1 MTGPAARAAPARR
14 IDLYYLV
21 GTPLFAAAD
30 YFFGIS
36 VRAAFF
42 AGWPAARYAY
52 YGVCFGCGI
61 WAWRKPA
68 MTRIIALTESQVNI
82 ALLIFSIMMNYYG
95 VIDRVAADQPV
106 GSAFGPNYAV
116 NLAFSAGM
124 LMFAYFR
131 SRRPAAHP

>member
-1 MTGPAARAAPARR
+1 MVPSPARR
-14 IDLYYLV
+14 LDLYYLL

-30 YFFGIS
+30 YFGGIS

-61 WAWRKPA
+61 WAWRMPS

-95 VIDRVAADQPV
+95 MVDRVAADQPA
-106 GSAFGPNYAV
+106 GSAFGPNYAI
-116 NLAFSAGM
+116 NLVFSAGV

-131 SRRPAAHP
+131 SQRPQVSTKGTR